1 MKNRY
6 KFLATL
12 AVFAAVF
19 SPSNTHAYTKD
30 PCSSSNPYW
39 NGASIVNFGSHENY
53 SKSENSLIY
62 EITDLKMNGDIL
74 EVYGWAFESLYDT
87 YLDGSHSQVSFAFYP
102 EGEFGNT
109 EEYVPLFVNY
119 ASEGNVDGLKFYDYT
134 YWNCYKKRQKDG
146 AWMCMDQPGDSSGN
160 LHGWTTPTHRGGF
173 KAFIDLKEAYESGKL
188 KKNKDYVLR
197 LFFQRGGNKMRTIDA
212 SIFKGLVDDSVLSYT
227 GFESSDGS
235 EALDIKISGFKDTAR
250 VIYSDGIVLG
260 SSGFACNSPFTG
272 TVKYRYDARFNVGD
286 NVIQSYRGPSGSR
299 TINLYELSIGKVSG
313 GKVGPGTAYKTYAPA
328 SWINFDG
335 TITISTKT
343 EEKIEEPEACEGEEV
358 YHFYYLFLAGLD
370 NSTNGWMY
378 NSAAGTNFGD
388 SDIMKMLGVNSNTEI
403 IKVGGELRITNKNLD
418 WYYEHLKKAQQ
429 GGTNGNRYV
438 QEGNNYFISY
448 KSWCDTDANGNANN
462 CFDAETG
469 CKIVDGK
476 VTNDCPAN
484 KLNGSFS
491 IEKYKNN
498 TVDLDKPPGG
508 GKPIT
513 ISRQDDASGL
523 GYNFSINR
531 YFEAYPTGRPSMR
544 NPGMKVMSDQQHPAV
559 YELVWCKGKD
569 VESECPDTVNQ
580 AQCNSSDTGSEFIFN
595 EHDDK
600 TTCTLPHDNRSG
612 FVAIETGET
621 REFCSMACKEDLHGY
636 LPATKNTAAG
646 QYFLLDNYIPKIEAK
661 RTCVTSDIKYDEFKS
676 QKEGKEPGLKDA
688 YNKYRDWYRYY
699 IDRALTGTHETIN
712 KPGGQLSCADENG
725 NIYNYDYPSYSYVEW
740 TVKPSDTSPNGFL
753 NLGEIKE
760 IPRDQIK
767 GYDCDGPI
775 KSDGRTLEEYQ
786 NEVKDTTEGMKAA
799 YDAALEDYSDLFVK
813 YNKCFNW
820 TDRTNDTQTFG
831 GGGGIEPPLGI
842 RGPVT
847 GDHTSEYLYT
857 FEPTVCFDYPDKD
870 GSIFPVEYCYKYGT
884 RDVDMEGFD
893 RNNQY
898 WPHGSTPD
906 NKYENSSGGLDN
918 ENSYYFNCGVSAD
931 TCEEKKDP
939 IILYKN
945 AAVRRDEEVKYTY
958 HLPDVFTSV
967 PSGRV
972 TTTPSAGGTFLQLDP
987 ESVPVNINTPA
998 GIYNY
1003 SIRIT
1008 DLKDDLRKKKEP
1020 NNPDDDWDTR
1030 FNGATQTP
1038 GVDSALNAGDDYVCN
1053 YKVVNDIYLPGP
1065 KKFNFFYRVVDTY
1078 EINPLGREL
1087 GYNWTDGRGST
1098 VQEKIRED
1106 SLSYST
1112 LTNVDDSPDREKFV
1126 FTLDPVTM
1134 RSIRH
1139 YNAEKN
1145 MTSDGYADWDLVCAD
1160 YDQNVSGTSGYHC
1173 TSNFLTCLADGPG
1186 SNCTSIVGEGHDNG
1200 EYDYQELLKNR
1211 QRLIQKQNNLDCNS
1225 GHLPEACGS

>member
-12 AVFAAVF
+12 AVLTAVF
-19 SPSNTHAYTKD
+19 SPSNTHAYTKE
-30 PCSSSNPYW
+30 PCSASNPYW
-39 NGASIVNFGSHENY
+39 NGANIVNFGSKENY
-53 SKSENSLIY
+53 SSSENSLIY
-62 EITDLKMNGDIL
+62 EITDLKMNGDVL

-87 YLDGSHSQVSFAFYP
+87 YLDGSHSEVSLAFYP

-109 EEYVPLFVNY
+109 DGYVKLDVNY
-119 ASEGNVDGLKFYDYT
+119 ASGGGDIKLYDYT
-134 YWNCYKKRQKDG
+134 YWNCYKKRQNDG

-160 LHGWTTPTHRGGF
+160 LHGWTTPTHKGGF
-173 KAFIDLKEAYESGKL
+173 KASIDLKEAYESGKL

-197 LFFQRGGNKMRTIDA
+197 LFFQRSGGQLRSIDA
-212 SIFKGLVDDSVLSYT
+212 SIFKGLVDDSVLNYT
-227 GFESSDGS
+227 GFESQDGS

-250 VIYSDGIVLG
+250 IINTDGIVLG

-286 NVIQSYRGPSGSR
+286 NIIQGYRGPSGTG
-299 TINLYELSIGKVSG
+299 TINLYELSIGKASG

-328 SWINFDG
+328 SWINFEG
-335 TITISTKT
+335 NITISTRT

-358 YHFYYLFLAGLD
+358 YHFYYLFLAGVD

-388 SDIMKMLGVNSNTEI
+388 ADIMKMLGVNSNTEI
-403 IKVGGELRITNKNLD
+403 IKVGGELRISNKNLD

-469 CKIVDGK
+469 CRIVDGK
-476 VTNDCPAN
+476 VTNDCSAN

-491 IEKYKNN
+491 VEKYKNN
-498 TVDLDKPPGG
+498 TVDLDNPPGG

-559 YELVWCKGKD
+559 YELVWCKGKEIETD
-569 VESECPDTVNQ
+569 CPDDVTSAV
-580 AQCNSSDTGSEFIFN
+580 CNSGDSGTHAVFHEN
-595 EHDDK
+595 DDLK
-600 TTCTLPHDNRSG
+600 VCTLPKGTHSG
-612 FVAIETGET
+612 FTIVEESETLGYGT
-621 REFCSMACKEDLHGY
+621 VACKEDLDFY
-636 LPATKNTAAG
+636 LPGTKDTAAG
-646 QYFLLDNYIPKIEAK
+646 QYFVLDKHIPKLDAL
-661 RTCVTSDIKYDEFKS
+661 RTCVTSTVKYVDLDNNLKS
-676 QKEGKEPGLKDA
+676 FEANMPDQYNRYRDWLHIYKNLKLETEQVVQHNCTDKYGNPAGTYTTQKYKIPEVTDTPNGLITYPGLTGIYVNGDTPCSQTSPKTPGEVFEEEKNNAKASTLGFKGSYEGQLRNVYNHVLA
-688 YNKYRDWYRYY
+688 YNK
-699 IDRALTGTHETIN
+699 L
-712 KPGGQLSCADENG
+712 
-725 NIYNYDYPSYSYVEW
+725 
-740 TVKPSDTSPNGFL
+740 
-753 NLGEIKE
+753 
-760 IPRDQIK
+760 
-767 GYDCDGPI
+767 
-775 KSDGRTLEEYQ
+775 
-786 NEVKDTTEGMKAA
+786 
-799 YDAALEDYSDLFVK
+799 
-813 YNKCFNW
+813 FNW
-820 TDRTNDTQTFG
+820 TETTVDLKWIPGGELDPAASIDTINASVDTKYDFKPEVTFWY
-831 GGGGIEPPLGI
+831 E
-842 RGPVT
+842 
-847 GDHTSEYLYT
+847 
-857 FEPTVCFDYPDKD
+857 DKD
-870 GSIFPVEYCYKYGT
+870 GHVFSVPYTYPEEQQKSPESKDYWA
-884 RDVDMEGFD
+884 EG
-893 RNNQY
+893 
-898 WPHGSTPD
+898 SEPD
-906 NKYENSSGGLDN
+906 NKYENGGASLDPQ
-918 ENSYYFNCGVSAD
+918 ERPLINCAPGGD
-931 TCEEKKDP
+931 EECTEKTTIP
-939 IILYKN
+939 GNFYHN
-945 AAVRRDEEVKYTY
+945 AAVRRDEEIKHEYK
-958 HLPDVFTSV
+958 LPLIKTSIPNGKV
-967 PSGRV
+967 YGPATGYNAGEH
-972 TTTPSAGGTFLQLDP
+972 TTIDLEDQA
-987 ESVPVNINTPA
+987 VPVNINTLT

-1003 SIRIT
+1003 TISFRYFKDHLRTSKFSTNT
-1008 DLKDDLRKKKEP
+1008 DDNWADAEKGKT
-1020 NNPDDDWDTR
+1020 NNPLEETR
-1030 FNGATQTP
+1030 LVKENVLGME
-1038 GVDSALNAGDDYVCN
+1038 GEVGDSGEEYLCH

-1087 GYNWTDGRGST
+1087 GYNWTEGRGST

-1145 MTSDGYADWDLVCAD
+1145 LTSDGYADWDLVCAD
-1160 YDQNVSGTSGYHC
+1160 YGQNVSGTSGYHC
-1173 TSNFLTCLADGPG
+1173 TSNVLTCLADGPG
-1186 SNCTSIVGEGHDNG
+1186 SNCSSIVGEGHDNG